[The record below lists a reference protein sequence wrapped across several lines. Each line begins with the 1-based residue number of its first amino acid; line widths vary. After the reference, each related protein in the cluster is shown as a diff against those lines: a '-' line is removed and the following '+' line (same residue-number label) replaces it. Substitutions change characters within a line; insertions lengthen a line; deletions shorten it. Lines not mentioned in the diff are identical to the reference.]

1 MHKMTVSQYR
11 LNLSPA
17 FKTITTTSS
26 LHSMKLITSQ
36 VDLDHALRTIAP
48 AVGVRSSHPILDC
61 CLIAAAGG
69 NATITGFNLD
79 LGITVTIPAAI
90 DTAGTVALPYRLLA
104 GLVSRMDDTEPVEI
118 ADGTVSASG
127 GAYGLAASDAADYP
141 AMPAVEAPSA
151 DLDITAGVRACLM
164 ATSTDASK
172 QVLQGIHL
180 ANGYMEATDG
190 HRLIR
195 LAVDL
200 PDGINLTLPA
210 STMKLLQDRTVGI
223 AAANGQ
229 AVIDAG
235 DGITIYSRILDGTYP
250 NVAKLIP
257 ATFDT
262 AITLD
267 RHRFAR
273 CLERVALIA
282 EAHNSVVKLLIGDKG
297 TMVISA
303 EADASNGT
311 EAIKYTG
318 KAGKLAL
325 AFNVHYLLDGLK
337 AFRSAETVTLS
348 ANGPTTPVV
357 LMPVN
362 ASDQTYLIMP
372 VQIRS

>member
-1 MHKMTVSQYR
+1 
-11 LNLSPA
+11 
-17 FKTITTTSS
+17 
-26 LHSMKLITSQ
+26 MKLITTQ
-36 VDLDHALRTIAP
+36 ADLSHALRTIAP
-48 AVGVRSSHPILDC
+48 AIGTGNSHPILSC
-61 CLIAAAGG
+61 CLIAADG
-69 NATITGFNLD
+69 ATMTLTGFNLD
-79 LGITVTIPAAI
+79 LGITVSVPAAV

-104 GLVSRMDDTEPVEI
+104 GLVSRMDDGEPVTLS
-118 ADGTVSASG
+118 DGAVSASSG
-127 GAYGLAASDAADYP
+127 SYGLAVCDAADYP
-141 AMPAVEAPSA
+141 AMPVVEAPGA
-151 DLDITAGVRACLM
+151 ELDLTAGVRACLM
-164 ATSTDASK
+164 ATSSDASK
-172 QVLQGIHL
+172 AVLQGIHL
-180 ANGYMEATDG
+180 AGGYMEATDG
-190 HRLIR
+190 HRLVR

-250 NVAKLIP
+250 DVAKLIP
-257 ATFDT
+257 ATFEHV
-262 AITLD
+262 ITLD

-303 EADASNGT
+303 EADANSGT
-311 EAIKYTG
+311 EAMKYDG

-357 LMPVN
+357 LTPSN

-372 VQIRS
+372 VQIRN

>member
-1 MHKMTVSQYR
+1 MK
-11 LNLSPA
+11 L
-17 FKTITTTSS
+17 TTS
-26 LHSMKLITSQ
+26 Q
-36 VDLDHALRTIAP
+36 ADLDHALRTIAP

-61 CLIAAAGG
+61 CLITAGG
-69 NATITGFNLD
+69 GNVTITGFNLD
-79 LGITVTIPAAI
+79 LGITVTIPAAV

-104 GLVSRMDDTEPVEI
+104 GLVSRMDDGEAVEI
-118 ADGTVSASG
+118 ADGAVSASG
-127 GAYGLAASDAADYP
+127 GSYSLAVSDAADYP
-141 AMPAVEAPSA
+141 AMPVVEAPSA
-151 DLDITAGVRACLM
+151 YLDITAGVRACLM
-164 ATSTDASK
+164 AASTDASK

-180 ANGYMEATDG
+180 AGGYMEATDG

-200 PDGINLTLPA
+200 PDGINLTLPS
-210 STMKLLQDRTVGI
+210 STMKLLQDRAVGI
-223 AAANGQ
+223 AAAAGQ

-250 NVAKLIP
+250 DVAKLIP
-257 ATFDT
+257 DTFGT

-297 TMVISA
+297 TMIISA
-303 EADASNGT
+303 DSDGSNGT
-311 EAIKYTG
+311 EAIKYDG

-357 LMPVN
+357 LTPSN

-372 VQIRS
+372 VQIRG

>member
-1 MHKMTVSQYR
+1 
-11 LNLSPA
+11 
-17 FKTITTTSS
+17 
-26 LHSMKLITSQ
+26 MKLITSQ

-61 CLIAAAGG
+61 CLITAAGG

-195 LAVDL
+195 LAADL

-210 STMKLLQDRTVGI
+210 STMKLLQDRTVGV
-223 AAANGQ
+223 AAAGGQ

-250 NVAKLIP
+250 DVAKLIP

-262 AITLD
+262 AITLE

-303 EADASNGT
+303 EADANNGT

-348 ANGPTTPVV
+348 ANGATTPVV
-357 LMPVN
+357 LMPSD

-372 VQIRS
+372 VQIRN

>member
-1 MHKMTVSQYR
+1 
-11 LNLSPA
+11 
-17 FKTITTTSS
+17 
-26 LHSMKLITSQ
+26 
-36 VDLDHALRTIAP
+36 
-48 AVGVRSSHPILDC
+48 
-61 CLIAAAGG
+61 
-69 NATITGFNLD
+69 
-79 LGITVTIPAAI
+79 
-90 DTAGTVALPYRLLA
+90 
-104 GLVSRMDDTEPVEI
+104 MDDGEAVEI
-118 ADGTVSASG
+118 ADGAVSAPG
-127 GAYGLAASDAADYP
+127 GSYGLAVSDAADYP
-141 AMPAVEAPSA
+141 AMPVVEAPSA

-164 ATSTDASK
+164 AASTDASK

-180 ANGYMEATDG
+180 AGGYMEATDG

-200 PDGINLTLPA
+200 PDGINLTLPS

-223 AAANGQ
+223 AAAAGQ

-235 DGITIYSRILDGTYP
+235 NGITIYSRILDGTYP
-250 NVAKLIP
+250 DVAKLIP
-257 ATFDT
+257 DSFQH

-282 EAHNSVVKLLIGDKG
+282 EVHNSVVNLLIGDKG
-297 TMVISA
+297 TMVIT
-303 EADASNGT
+303 ADSDGSNGT
-311 EAIKYTG
+311 EAIKYDG

-357 LMPVN
+357 LTPV
-362 ASDQTYLIMP
+362 DDTDRTYLIMP
-372 VQIRS
+372 VQIRE

>member
-1 MHKMTVSQYR
+1 MK
-11 LNLSPA
+11 L
-17 FKTITTTSS
+17 TTS
-26 LHSMKLITSQ
+26 Q
-36 VDLDHALRTIAP
+36 ADLDHALRTIAP

-61 CLIAAAGG
+61 CLITAGGG

-79 LGITVTIPAAI
+79 LGITVTIPAAV

-104 GLVSRMDDTEPVEI
+104 GLVSRMEDGEAVEI
-118 ADGTVSASG
+118 ADGAVSASG
-127 GAYGLAASDAADYP
+127 GSYGLAVSDAADYP
-141 AMPAVEAPSA
+141 AMPVVEAPSA

-164 ATSTDASK
+164 AASTDASK

-180 ANGYMEATDG
+180 AGGYMEATDG

-200 PDGINLTLPA
+200 PDGINLTLPS

-223 AAANGQ
+223 AAAAGQ

-250 NVAKLIP
+250 DVAKLIP
-257 ATFDT
+257 DAFKH

-282 EAHNSVVKLLIGDKG
+282 EAHNSVVNLLIGDKG
-297 TMVISA
+297 TMIISA
-303 EADASNGT
+303 DSDGSNGT
-311 EAIKYTG
+311 EAIKYDG

-325 AFNVHYLLDGLK
+325 AFNAHYILDGLK

-357 LMPVN
+357 LTPSN

-372 VQIRS
+372 VQIRN